1 VKNPSSL
8 ITFTFA
14 DRKLTTLSEID
25 RFRNLTELDVK
36 GNLLH
41 QEVPQLMKLPF
52 LKKLNLSGNQITQL
66 WALPHTLEIL
76 NIGQN

>member
-14 DRKLTTLSEID
+14 DRKLTTLAEIE

-36 GNLLH
+36 GNLLQ
-41 QEVPQLMKLPF
+41 QELV
-52 LKKLNLSGNQITQL
+52 
-66 WALPHTLEIL
+66 
-76 NIGQN
+76 